1 MRLQHYFLPTLKE
14 SPQEAQIVSH
24 QLMLRAG
31 MICQSSAGI
40 YSWLP
45 LGTRVLQNIAQIIR
59 EEQNRAG
66 AHEVIMPTIQSA
78 DLWRESDRYDAYGA
92 EMLRVTDRHDRELLY
107 APTAEEVV
115 TDIARRF
122 VRSYKELP
130 QILYQ
135 IHWKFRDEIRPRFGV
150 MRGREFLMKD
160 AYSFDVDEKAA
171 RLSYHEMMVAYLRTF
186 ARLGL
191 AAVPVRADTGPIGG
205 DLSHEFHIVANTGES
220 LLYYDK
226 VLDDFMASRGAVD
239 VDKLMQVYAME
250 ETMHDEKTCPVKA
263 EDLRQ
268 ARGIEVGHIFYFGT
282 KYSQALGATM
292 TTAEGKQLPLH
303 MGSYGIGVSRLAAAI
318 IEACHDERGI
328 IWPEAVAPF
337 KVGLV
342 NLKAGDASCDEIC
355 EAFYSALEKQGIS
368 VLYDDRQESV
378 GVKLSTMDLIGLPW
392 QLRVGP
398 KGLAGGIVELKN
410 RRTGET
416 LEIPK
421 ETALDA
427 LASRLEG

>member
-171 RLSYHEMMVAYLRTF
+171 RLSYHKMMVAYLRTF